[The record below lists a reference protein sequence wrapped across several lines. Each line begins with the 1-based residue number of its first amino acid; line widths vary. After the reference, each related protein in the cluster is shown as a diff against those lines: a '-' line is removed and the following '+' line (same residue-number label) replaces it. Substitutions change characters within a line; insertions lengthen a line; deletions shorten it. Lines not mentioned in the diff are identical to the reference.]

1 VTSQNFRDLW
11 RAIMA
16 QVAAKATEA
25 VDLAERTRKFDI
37 EVKRVAVLMCEEMD
51 LDPYEIIVVPENS
64 TRTPYEVRH
73 HYYVQHDTPLRTR
86 SASRVQ
92 RWESFRPDA
101 ARAIAG
107 WRAVHK
113 YVLTET

>member
-1 VTSQNFRDLW
+1 
-11 RAIMA
+11 MA
-16 QVAAKATEA
+16 GVIREANAA
-25 VDLAERTRKFDI
+25 VDLQERTRKFAE

-51 LDPYEIIVVPENS
+51 LDPYEIIAIAELSN
-64 TRTPYEVRH
+64 RTPYEARSS
-73 HYYVQHDTPLRTR
+73 YYSTNTANLVHRQV
-86 SASRVQ
+86 RVQ